1 MQLRRRL
8 PTLDRPSWR
17 PDQRVTWQDS
27 EQMESRMFCVF
38 CERRRADFVLRR
50 RGVAP
55 VLGVCSGCRTGLDRL
70 VEQFGPNTHPWV
82 LVPME
87 SHTGEPFA
95 SRIEEQQAAA
105 AAAADEIVRH
115 GGKRRS

>member
-1 MQLRRRL
+1 
-8 PTLDRPSWR
+8 
-17 PDQRVTWQDS
+17 
-27 EQMESRMFCVF
+27 MFCVF
-38 CERRRADFVLRR
+38 CERRRADLVLRR

-70 VEQFGPNTHPWV
+70 VEQFGPNTRPWV

-95 SRIEEQQAAA
+95 SPSEEQQAA

-115 GGKRRS
+115 GGQQRS